1 MIPLSESEN
10 GESPAGIISRIDS
23 LSAKHTTPCGEGE
36 MSWRIWGNG
45 VPLVLLHG
53 GYGSWTHWIR
63 NVLPLSQHFMVI
75 AADMPGLGESHLPP
89 TPYTPMSLAG
99 IISTGLEKILPT
111 PTTRC
116 HLTGFSFGGIIA
128 GHVAAFL
135 GKQVATLTLIG
146 AGGLGLPRRGFED
159 LKKWRQDMTRE
170 QVNALQRRNLQILM
184 LSESDRVDDLAI
196 HLHTE
201 NIRRARIKSGPFSQ
215 SDTLRR
221 VLPQVWAALK
231 GIWGE
236 RDATAGDHLVD
247 REVLLRE
254 LHPELDFRVVK
265 GAGHWVAYESPQ
277 RFNEIL
283 VEMLKTDTAATRRG
297 L

>member
-1 MIPLSESEN
+1 M
-10 GESPAGIISRIDS
+10 
-23 LSAKHTTPCGEGE
+23 
-36 MSWRIWGNG
+36 
-45 VPLVLLHG
+45 
-53 GYGSWTHWIR
+53 
-63 NVLPLSQHFMVI
+63 
-75 AADMPGLGESHLPP
+75 PP
-89 TPYTPMSLAG
+89 TPYTPMSLAE
-99 IISTGLEKILPT
+99 IISTGLEEILPT
-111 PTTRC
+111 PTTRY

-146 AGGLGLPRRGFED
+146 AGGLGLPRRGFEE
-159 LKKWRQDMTRE
+159 LEKWRQDMTRE
-170 QVNALQRRNLQILM
+170 QVSALQRRNLEILM
-184 LSESDRVDDLAI
+184 LWESYKVDDLAI

-201 NIRRARIKSGPFSQ
+201 NIRRARIKSRPISH

-221 VLPQVWAALK
+221 VLPQVEAALK

-247 REVLLRE
+247 RELLLRE

-265 GAGHWVAYESPQ
+265 GAGHWVAYESPE

-283 VEMLKTDTAATRRG
+283 VDMLNPGAGATRHGR
-297 L
+297 